1 MLDLG
6 DGDIVQPPGLLFP
19 VTADERNGVSL
30 LEKVD
35 AILHLPILDT
45 DGTGDIVNIDILHIQ
60 SVINNSSTIA
70 SRQLPAAK
78 NLSHVRR

>member
-6 DGDIVQPPGLLFP
+6 DGDIVQPPGLLLP

-35 AILHLPILDT
+35 AILHLPILDA
-45 DGTGDIVNIDILHIQ
+45 DGTGDIVNIDVLHIQ
-60 SVINNSSTIA
+60 SVININ
-70 SRQLPAAK
+70 PE
-78 NLSHVRR
+78 RRP

>member
-6 DGDIVQPPGLLFP
+6 DGDIVQPPGLLLP
-19 VTADERNGVSL
+19 VTADERNGVSF

-45 DGTGDIVNIDILHIQ
+45 DGTGDIVNIDVLHI
-60 SVINNSSTIA
+60 
-70 SRQLPAAK
+70 
-78 NLSHVRR
+78 